1 MKLKKIFYLFLVLIF
16 LAACKKDQSH
26 VIKFST
32 GEAYKFETLSV
43 EVVSDEE
50 NMKTREIFSSE
61 DNEEKLK
68 EIISLLEKCQ
78 ATDESYCY
86 ASIPDYQSLII
97 KLRDKNKED
106 TIFMYDSERDINTKK
121 FHYSLYGSLGKYDG
135 ACLLSD
141 DDLISEIK
149 YIINKLSK

>member
-1 MKLKKIFYLFLVLIF
+1 MKFKKLFYLFVVLIF

-26 VIKFST
+26 EIKFST
-32 GEAYKFETLSV
+32 GEVYKFETLSV
-43 EVVSDEE
+43 EVISDEE
-50 NMKTREIFSSE
+50 KMTTREIFSSD

-106 TIFMYDSERDINTKK
+106 TIFMYDSERDRDTNK
-121 FHYSLYGSLGKYDG
+121 FHYSLYGRLGKYDG

-141 DDLISEIK
+141 EDLISEIK
-149 YIINKLSK
+149 YIIDN

>member
-1 MKLKKIFYLFLVLIF
+1 MRLKKIFYLFLVLIF
-16 LAACKKDQSH
+16 LTACKKDQSH
-26 VIKFST
+26 EIKFST
-32 GEAYKFETLSV
+32 GEVYKFESLSV
-43 EVVSDEE
+43 EVIADEE
-50 NMKTREIFSSE
+50 KMTTREIFSSE

-149 YIINKLSK
+149 YIVDK

>member
-1 MKLKKIFYLFLVLIF
+1 MKFKKLFYLFVVLIF
-16 LAACKKDQSH
+16 LAACKKEESH
-26 VIKFST
+26 EIKFST
-32 GEAYKFETLSV
+32 GEVYKFETLSV

-149 YIINKLSK
+149 YIVDK

>member
-1 MKLKKIFYLFLVLIF
+1 MRFKKLFYLFLVLIF
-16 LAACKKDQSH
+16 LTACKKDKAH
-26 VIKFST
+26 EIKFST
-32 GEAYKFETLSV
+32 GEVYKFESLSV
-43 EVVSDEE
+43 EVIADEE
-50 NMKTREIFSSE
+50 KMTTREIFSSE

-78 ATDESYCY
+78 ATDPGHGY

-97 KLRDKNKED
+97 NLRDKNKED
-106 TIFMYDSERDINTKK
+106 TIFMYDSKRDRNTKK

-149 YIINKLSK
+149 YIVDK

>member
-1 MKLKKIFYLFLVLIF
+1 MKFKKIFYLFLVLIF
-16 LAACKKDQSH
+16 LTACKKDKTH
-26 VIKFST
+26 EIKFST
-32 GEAYKFETLSV
+32 GEVYKFETLSV
-43 EVVSDEE
+43 KVISDEE

-78 ATDESYCY
+78 ATDPGHGY

-106 TIFMYDSERDINTKK
+106 TIYMYDSKRDRNTKK

-141 DDLISEIK
+141 EDLISEIK
-149 YIINKLSK
+149 YIVDK

>member
-1 MKLKKIFYLFLVLIF
+1 MKIKKIFYLLVVLIF
-16 LAACKKDQSH
+16 LTACKKDQSQE
-26 VIKFST
+26 IKFST
-32 GEAYKFETLSV
+32 GEVYKFESLSV
-43 EVVSDEE
+43 EVISDEE
-50 NMKTREIFSSE
+50 NMTTREIFSSE

-78 ATDESYCY
+78 ATDESHCY

-106 TIFMYDSERDINTKK
+106 TIFMYDSERDRNTNK
-121 FHYSLYGSLGKYDG
+121 FHYSLYGRLGKYDG

>member
-1 MKLKKIFYLFLVLIF
+1 MKFKKIFYLLLVLIF
-16 LAACKKDQSH
+16 LTACKKDQSH
-26 VIKFST
+26 EIKFST
-32 GEAYKFETLSV
+32 GEVYKFQDLSV
-43 EVVSDEE
+43 EVVADEE
-50 NMKTREIFSSE
+50 KMTTKEIFSS
-61 DNEEKLK
+61 DGQEEKLK

-106 TIFMYDSERDINTKK
+106 TIFMYDSKRDRNTKK

>member
-1 MKLKKIFYLFLVLIF
+1 MKIKKLFYLLVVLIF
-16 LAACKKDQSH
+16 LTACKKDESH

-43 EVVSDEE
+43 EVVADEE

-149 YIINKLSK
+149 YIVDK

>member
-1 MKLKKIFYLFLVLIF
+1 MKFKKLFYLFVVLIF
-16 LAACKKDQSH
+16 LTACKKDESH
-26 VIKFST
+26 EIKFST
-32 GEAYKFETLSV
+32 GEVYKFESLSV
-43 EVVSDEE
+43 EVIADEE
-50 NMKTREIFSSE
+50 DMTTREIFSSE

-78 ATDESYCY
+78 ATDPGHGYD
-86 ASIPDYQSLII
+86 SIPDYDSLII
-97 KLRDKNKED
+97 KLKDKNKED
-106 TIFMYDSERDINTKK
+106 TIFMYDSKRDRNTKK

-149 YIINKLSK
+149 YIVDK